1 MCRAICGE
9 HLVHLSLL
17 LRGRLLRA
25 VLGATWTHDV
35 VEEAQ
40 RIVIHRAVVEADVVV
55 MRAHRDVLSRELG
68 ITAADDSD
76 YVTRRIWYRLDG
88 KLEVEL
94 AWSASESCAGRGA
107 TLDQFTGSSVRY
119 EEGGRRRLGRLVARI
134 VDEGLRPGE
143 ER

>member
-68 ITAADDSD
+68 IAAADDSD
-76 YVTRRIWYRLDG
+76 DVTRRIGYRLDR
-88 KLEVEL
+88 KLVVVIDST
-94 AWSASESCAGRGA
+94 ATES
-107 TLDQFTGSSVRY
+107 
-119 EEGGRRRLGRLVARI
+119 
-134 VDEGLRPGE
+134 
-143 ER
+143 